1 MYQTSRRGRSE
12 TLETRRDF
20 RRAPKRRAWTRITL
34 FVLLGVF
41 VVALAA
47 VGGSYLWFRSQVG
60 TANER
65 VDPDI
70 LAALEE
76 KPSTTLTTRPPT
88 TTSSSATGPGSTSTS
103 VESTTTSTEPPVE
116 RPSGMNLVLLGA
128 DKRAEGS
135 SEVTEGRSDVIIL
148 VHIDPEQNFLS
159 MLSVPRDMRAKVPG
173 YGYHK
178 INAAYAYGGGALV
191 IRTIQSVL
199 GVDLDHYMGV
209 DLEAFKAITD
219 ELGGVYIDVDRPY
232 ADGKIVFDPGYQ
244 LLDGLQALRFVRTR
258 HDQNIDFGRNERQ
271 QRFLAAVREQAMG
284 WNLPLKLPGLISA
297 VFDHVDTDLG
307 ANDVLRLA
315 YWATKLDGSRI
326 KSSAVTGATGD
337 IDGSF
342 YILPTEEELANAVA
356 DFLSPPDEIPAQATA
371 ASGASARPD
380 EVSVSAMS
388 LSGITVDV
396 FNNSGRVG
404 EAALAAVWL
413 QRQGATLNEIRD
425 SRESPITN
433 AVVTYPPARADAGRR
448 VAQSLGIP
456 DARASDYVDR
466 VTVTLGRTY
475 AFPGG
480 ALAAA
485 AGPPPDL
492 AAWRTLAARV
502 DFPVLAPTYI
512 PPSCNYSFQRSYGI
526 SVGRD
531 SKPTYR
537 VGYRFLT
544 EDKYLGISGTTWT
557 DAPLASPG
565 PRVEAAGVTFTAV
578 GTAAKTDRVWWV
590 KDGVLYW
597 VTNTLFHEITREQL
611 LTVAISAVRV
621 SGAQ

>member
-1 MYQTSRRGRSE
+1 
-12 TLETRRDF
+12 LETRRDL
-20 RRAPKRRAWTRITL
+20 RPIKKRRNWKRITL
-34 FVLLGVF
+34 WVLLGV
-41 VVALAA
+41 VVVVLA
-47 VGGSYLWFRSQVG
+47 VGGGSYLWFRGQIG
-60 TANER
+60 AANER
-65 VDPDI
+65 VDADI
-70 LAALEE
+70 IEALKE

-88 TTSSSATGPGSTSTS
+88 TTSTTTSEPGSTSTS
-103 VESTTTSTEPPVE
+103 AESTTTSTEPPVE
-116 RPSGMNLVLLGA
+116 SPTGMNIVLLGA

-148 VHIDPEQNFLS
+148 VHIDPEQNYLS
-159 MLSVPRDMRAKVPG
+159 MLSVPRDLRANVPG
-173 YGYHK
+173 YGHHK

-199 GVDLDHYMGV
+199 GVDLNHYIGV

-244 LLDGLQALRFVRTR
+244 LLDGLHALRFVRTR

-284 WNLPLKLPGLISA
+284 WNLPLKLPGLVSA
-297 VFDHVDTDLG
+297 VFDNVDTDLG
-307 ANDVLRLA
+307 ANDVLKLA

-326 KSSAVTGATGD
+326 KSSAITGATGS
-337 IDGSF
+337 IGGSF

-371 ASGASARPD
+371 ASGGGARPD
-380 EVSVSAMS
+380 EATVAAAS
-388 LSGITVDV
+388 LGGVTVDV
-396 FNNSGRVG
+396 LNNSGRVG

-425 SRESPITN
+425 SRENPITN
-433 AVVTYPPARADAGRR
+433 AVVTYPASRADAGRR
-448 VAQSLGIP
+448 VAQSLGIA
-456 DARASDYVDR
+456 DARQSDYVDR
-466 VTVTLGRTY
+466 VTVTLGQTY

-480 ALAAA
+480 ALGGAP
-485 AGPPPDL
+485 AGSVPDVG
-492 AAWRTLAARV
+492 AWRALAGKV
-502 DFPVLAPTYI
+502 DFPVLAPTYV
-512 PPSCNYSFQRSYGI
+512 PPTCRYSFQRSYDI

-531 SKPTYR
+531 SEPAFR

-544 EDKYLGISGTTWT
+544 QDKYLGFSGTTWL

-565 PRVEAAGVTFTAV
+565 PEVEAGGVTFTAV
-578 GTAAKTDRVWWV
+578 GTAAKAERVWWV
-590 KDGVLYW
+590 KDDVLYW

-611 LTVAISAVRV
+611 LSVAISAVSV
-621 SGAQ
+621 SGAR